1 MAARTNRI
9 LTAIVDG
16 FDAFSLR
23 SNIALTMTFHRRS
36 VRYSG
41 TFIPGLLAA
50 AAITGSLLA
59 QAPMTANDDS
69 MMMEGDPMAMGGG
82 EAARTFDRKDLDFF
96 EAKIRPLL
104 LGRCLNCHSDQGS
117 RVRAG
122 LRLDTH
128 TQLLVGGD
136 TGPAIVP
143 GDPDASLLIQAVRY
157 DDPGLE
163 MPPRGRLTNDEI
175 ALLEEWVLRG
185 APMPSAPVLDVDPGN
200 EHRWTED
207 DIEAGRDHWAYRP
220 VERPALPEVSDPH
233 WPLNEVDRFV
243 LADLDRRGLAP
254 VGPATATTWLR
265 RVTFDLIGLPP
276 SPEEIEAFE
285 ADESPLARQ
294 RVVDRLLTSPAFGE
308 RWGRHWLDVARYAES
323 SGKENN
329 IAYPHA
335 WRYRDWVIE
344 AFNDDVPYDRF
355 ITRQLAGDLL
365 DAETEDDAA
374 RNLIA
379 TGYLAIGTKGH
390 NQQGEAQ
397 FRLDVIDE
405 QIDAITQGLLAT
417 TVACARC
424 HDHKFDPI
432 PQRDYYAMAGILAS
446 TQTRFGT
453 FEGPGNRH
461 GAALIELPAGAS
473 LSDGASVPAG
483 FRSSITAAR
492 DRAAGRVDAAEAIR
506 VELRAAGIRNPRSAR
521 DRLTPA
527 QQRTLQQAR
536 NAEGQVR
543 ISESSLAR
551 FDQAGRP
558 TIENFVCM
566 GVVEGEVRDAPF
578 LERGELDGRGPTVPR
593 GFVQVIES
601 DWTPSIDSSESG
613 RLQLAEWIADE
624 RNPLTSRVW
633 ANRIWSHLFGRG
645 VVATPDNF
653 GLSGEQPTNA
663 PLLDHLATRLVDFE
677 WSTKAMVREIV
688 LSRTYGMSS
697 AWSRA
702 QAETDPDE
710 IALWRMPKRR
720 LEAEA
725 IRDAMLAAGGI
736 LESDIPDGSAA
747 GGLEGQLQARILD
760 RIITQS
766 GASFAN
772 HRSVYLPVVRGHLP
786 ESLAVFDFPEPN
798 FVTGTRDRTN
808 VATQA
813 LFLMNSDEVT
823 RLADATA
830 RRVLAEAGRTSDR
843 IGLAFRI
850 CFGRTP
856 TTNEFIACRDFL
868 REYRNARE
876 DDDRQRVASST
887 PAERRAEARRSRN
900 QNRARGDRA
909 TPNRTDGEFA
919 AYSAMCQTLFQSAE
933 FRTID

>member
-1 MAARTNRI
+1 ME
-9 LTAIVDG
+9 
-16 FDAFSLR
+16 
-23 SNIALTMTFHRRS
+23 S
-36 VRYSG
+36 VRSPLWSIIPLFTLVPRHFVRYPG
-41 TFIPGLLAA
+41 AFRPGLLAMA
-50 AAITGSLLA
+50 VITGPLLA
-59 QAPMTANDDS
+59 QAPMTSDDDS
-69 MMMEGDPMAMGGG
+69 MMMGGDPMAMGDR
-82 EAARTFDRKDLDFF
+82 ESPQTFDRKDLDFF

-122 LRLDTH
+122 LRLDHH
-128 TQLLVGGD
+128 TQLLIGGD

-163 MPPRGRLTNDEI
+163 MPPRGRLTDDEI

-185 APMPSAPVLDVDPGN
+185 APMPSARIANVDPGN

-220 VERPALPEVSDPH
+220 VEKPALPEVSDPH
-233 WPLNEVDRFV
+233 WPLSDLDRFV
-243 LADLDRRGLAP
+243 LADLDRRGLDP
-254 VGPATATTWLR
+254 VGPAAPNTWLR

-285 ADESPLARQ
+285 ADQSPLART
-294 RVVDRLLTSPAFGE
+294 RVVDRLLASPAFGE

-344 AFNDDVPYDRF
+344 AFNEDVPYDRF
-355 ITRQLAGDLL
+355 VTRQLAGDLL
-365 DAETEDDAA
+365 DAETEDQAA

-397 FRLDVIDE
+397 FRLDLIDE

-446 TQTRFGT
+446 TETRFGT

-461 GAALIELPAGAS
+461 DAALIELPAGAS
-473 LSDGASVPAG
+473 LSDGAAVPVG
-483 FRSSITAAR
+483 YRPLITAAR
-492 DRAAGRVDAAEAIR
+492 DRATRQLEAAEAIR
-506 VELRAAGIRNPRSAR
+506 AELRASGVRNPRSAR
-521 DRLTPA
+521 DQLTPA

-536 NAEGQVR
+536 NAEGQKR

-566 GVVEGEVRDAPF
+566 GVVEGDARDAPF
-578 LERGELDGRGPTVPR
+578 LERGELDGRGASVPR
-593 GFVQVIES
+593 GFVQVLES
-601 DWTPSIDSSESG
+601 DWMPSIDSNESG
-613 RLQLAEWIADE
+613 RLQLAEWITDE

-645 VVATPDNF
+645 VVTSPDNF
-653 GLSGEQPTNA
+653 GLSGERPANA
-663 PLLDHLATRLVDFE
+663 PLLNHLANRLVDFE
-677 WSTKAMVREIV
+677 WSTKAMIREIV

-697 AWSRA
+697 EWSRA
-702 QAETDPDE
+702 QADTDPDE

-725 IRDAMLAAGGI
+725 IRDSMLAAGGL
-736 LESDIPDGSAA
+736 LETSVPDGSAA
-747 GGLEGQLQARILD
+747 GAFEGQLRAAFFD
-760 RIITQS
+760 RVIAQT

-772 HRSVYLPVVRGHLP
+772 HRSVYLPVVRGQLP

-813 LFLMNSDEVT
+813 LFLMNSEEVT

-830 RRVLAEAGRTSDR
+830 RRVLANADRTSDR

-856 TTNEFIACRDFL
+856 TSNEFIACRDFL

-876 DDDRQRVASST
+876 DDDRQRTASFS
-887 PAERRAEARRSRN
+887 PSERRAAMRRNRN
-900 QNRARGDRA
+900 RGGPP
-909 TPNRTDGEFA
+909 TPNRSDGEFT

>member
-1 MAARTNRI
+1 MSGCFAVAT
-9 LTAIVDG
+9 TAG
-16 FDAFSLR
+16 
-23 SNIALTMTFHRRS
+23 IA
-36 VRYSG
+36 
-41 TFIPGLLAA
+41 
-50 AAITGSLLA
+50 LA
-59 QAPMTANDDS
+59 QAPMTSNEDAS
-69 MMMEGDPMAMGGG
+69 MAGGDPMAMGAMM
-82 EAARTFDRKDLDFF
+82 ESSTTFDRKDLDFF

-104 LGRCLNCHSDQGS
+104 LGRCLNCHSDDGS

-128 TQLLVGGD
+128 DQLLIGGD

-143 GDPDASLLIQAVRY
+143 GNPDASLLIQAVRY

-163 MPPRGRLTNDEI
+163 MPPRGRLSNDEI
-175 ALLEEWVLRG
+175 ALLEEWVRRG
-185 APMPSAPVLDVDPGN
+185 APMPSKSAVNVDPGT
-200 EHRWTED
+200 EHRWTER
-207 DIEAGRDHWAYRP
+207 DIEAGRTHWAYRP
-220 VERPALPEVSDPH
+220 VERIPAPEVSDPG
-233 WPLNEVDRFV
+233 WPLSELDRFV
-243 LADLDRRGLAP
+243 LADLDRRGIDP
-254 VGPATATTWLR
+254 VGPAAANTWLR
-265 RVTFDLIGLPP
+265 RVTFDLVGLPP
-276 SPEEIEAFE
+276 TPEEIEAFE
-285 ADESPLARQ
+285 TDQSPLARQ
-294 RVVDRLLTSPAFGE
+294 RVVDRLLASPGFGE

-365 DAETEDDAA
+365 EAGTEDEAA
-374 RNLIA
+374 RNLVA

-390 NQQGEAQ
+390 NLQGEAQ
-397 FRLDVIDE
+397 FQLDVIDE
-405 QIDAITQGLLAT
+405 QIDAITQGMLAT

-461 GAALIELPAGAS
+461 GAELIELPAGAD
-473 LSDGASVPAG
+473 LSDGATVPSG
-483 FRSSITAAR
+483 FRPLISAAR
-492 DRAAGRVDAAEAIR
+492 DRAARQIEAAEAIR
-506 VELRAAGIRNPRSAR
+506 TELRASGIRNPRAAR

-536 NAEGQVR
+536 NAGGQVR

-551 FDQAGRP
+551 FDEAGRP
-558 TIENFVCM
+558 TIDNFVCM

-578 LERGELDGRGPTVPR
+578 LERGELDGRGAPVPR
-593 GFVQVIES
+593 GFVQVLES
-601 DWTPSIDSSESG
+601 DWTPSIGSDESG
-613 RLQLAEWIADE
+613 RLQLAAWITDE

-633 ANRIWSHLFGRG
+633 ANRVWSHLVGRG
-645 VVATPDNF
+645 VVPSPDNF
-653 GLSGEQPTNA
+653 GLSGEKPTNPA
-663 PLLDHLATRLVDFE
+663 LLDHLAGRLVDFE
-677 WSTKAMVREIV
+677 WSTKALIREIV

-697 AWSRA
+697 EWSRE
-702 QAETDPDE
+702 QADADPDE
-710 IALWRMPKRR
+710 VALWRMPKRR

-725 IRDAMLAAGGI
+725 IRDSMLAAGGI
-736 LESDIPDGSAA
+736 LETSVPDGSAA
-747 GGLEGQLQARILD
+747 GGFEGQLRAGFFDRAILQ
-760 RIITQS
+760 T

-772 HRSVYLPVVRGHLP
+772 HRSVYLPVIRGHLP

-813 LFLMNSDEVT
+813 LFLMNSEEVT

-830 RRVLAEAGRTSDR
+830 RRVIAETERLSNR
-843 IGLAFRI
+843 IDLAFRI
-850 CFGRTP
+850 CFGRSP

-868 REYRNARE
+868 REYDDARE
-876 DDDRQRVASST
+876 DDDRQRIASAT
-887 PAERRAEARRSRN
+887 PAERRATGRRNRN
-900 QNRARGDRA
+900 RGNRRA
-909 TPNRTDGEFA
+909 PVRTDSDLA

>member
-1 MAARTNRI
+1 MTPLQHPFSRHRNRFPRPSW
-9 LTAIVDG
+9 LG
-16 FDAFSLR
+16 R
-23 SNIALTMTFHRRS
+23 
-36 VRYSG
+36 
-41 TFIPGLLAA
+41 LAA
-50 AAITGSLLA
+50 TAITGSLLA
-59 QAPMTANDDS
+59 QAPMMSEDDA
-69 MMMEGDPMAMGGG
+69 MMMGGA
-82 EAARTFDRKDLDFF
+82 EAPRTFDRKDLDFF

-122 LRLDTH
+122 LRLDH
-128 TQLLVGGD
+128 HAQLLIGGD
-136 TGPAIVP
+136 TGPAVVP

-175 ALLEEWVLRG
+175 ALLEEWVRRG
-185 APMPSAPVLDVDPGN
+185 APMPSASASDVDPGN
-200 EHRWTED
+200 EHRWTEE

-220 VERPALPEVSDPH
+220 VERASLPEVSDPY
-233 WPLNEVDRFV
+233 WPLSDLDRFV
-243 LADLDRRGLAP
+243 LADLDRRGIGP
-254 VGPATATTWLR
+254 VGPAAANTWLR
-265 RVTFDLIGLPP
+265 RVTFDLVGLPP
-276 SPEEIEAFE
+276 TPAEIEDFE
-285 ADESPLARQ
+285 ADQSPLARA
-294 RVVDRLLTSPAFGE
+294 RVVDRLLASTAFGE

-355 ITRQLAGDLL
+355 VTRQLAGDLL
-365 DAETEDDAA
+365 AAETEDDAA

-397 FRLDVIDE
+397 FRYDLIDE

-461 GAALIELPAGAS
+461 DAALIELPAGAS
-473 LSDGASVPAG
+473 LSDGASVPGG
-483 FRSSITAAR
+483 FRPLITAAR
-492 DRAAGRVDAAEAIR
+492 DRAARQVDAAQVIR
-506 VELRAAGIRNPRSAR
+506 AELRASGVRNPRAAR
-521 DRLTPA
+521 DRLTPT

-536 NAEGQVR
+536 NAEGQIR

-551 FDQAGRP
+551 FDEAGRP

-566 GVVEGEVRDAPF
+566 GAAEGDVRDVPF
-578 LERGELDGRGPTVPR
+578 LERGEIDGRGATVPR
-593 GFVQVIES
+593 GFVQVLES
-601 DWTPSIDSSESG
+601 DWTPSIDSSGSG
-613 RLQLAEWIADE
+613 RLQLAEWITDE

-633 ANRIWSHLFGRG
+633 ANRIWSHLVGRG
-645 VVATPDNF
+645 VVTSPDNF
-653 GLSGEQPTNA
+653 GLSGEQPTN
-663 PLLDHLATRLVDFE
+663 PGLLDHLATRLVDFE
-677 WSTKAMVREIV
+677 WSTKALIREIV

-697 AWSRA
+697 AWSRV
-702 QAETDPDE
+702 QAAADPDE

-725 IRDAMLAAGGI
+725 IRDSMLAAGGI
-736 LESDIPDGSAA
+736 LEMSVPDGSAVGA
-747 GGLEGQLQARILD
+747 LEGQLRAGLLD
-760 RIITQS
+760 RFITQT
-766 GASFAN
+766 GAGFAN

-786 ESLAVFDFPEPN
+786 ESLAIFDFPEPN

-813 LFLMNSDEVT
+813 LFLMNSEEVT
-823 RLADATA
+823 RLADAMANRIISRADGVTA
-830 RRVLAEAGRTSDR
+830 RIV
-843 IGLAFRI
+843 LAFRI
-850 CFGRTP
+850 CFGRSP
-856 TTNEFIACRDFL
+856 SSNEFIACRDFL
-868 REYRNARE
+868 REYATARA
-876 DDDRQRVASST
+876 DDDLERTASANASDRRGST
-887 PAERRAEARRSRN
+887 RRNRSRN
-900 QNRARGDRA
+900 NRR
-909 TPNRTDGEFA
+909 TPTRTPGELP

>member
-1 MAARTNRI
+1 
-9 LTAIVDG
+9 
-16 FDAFSLR
+16 
-23 SNIALTMTFHRRS
+23 MTFPRRS

-128 TQLLVGGD
+128 TQLLIGGD

-175 ALLEEWVLRG
+175 ALLEEWVRRG
-185 APMPSAPVLDVDPGN
+185 APMPSAPAADVDPGN
-200 EHRWTED
+200 EHRWTAD
-207 DIEAGRDHWAYRP
+207 DIEAGREHWAYRP
-220 VERPALPEVSDPH
+220 VERPALPEISDPH
-233 WPLNEVDRFV
+233 WPLSELDRFV
-243 LADLDRRGLAP
+243 LADLERRGIEP
-254 VGPATATTWLR
+254 VGPAAANTWLR

-276 SPEEIEAFE
+276 SPEEIESFD

-294 RVVDRLLTSPAFGE
+294 RVVDRLLASPAFGE

-344 AFNDDVPYDRF
+344 AFNDDLPYDRF
-355 ITRQLAGDLL
+355 VTRQLAGDLL
-365 DAETEDDAA
+365 DAETEDEAA

-390 NQQGEAQ
+390 NQRGDAQ

-405 QIDAITQGLLAT
+405 QIDAITQGFLAT

-432 PQRDYYAMAGILAS
+432 PQRDYYAMVGILAS

-461 GAALIELPAGAS
+461 AAPLIELPAGAS
-473 LSDGASVPAG
+473 LSDGASVPDG
-483 FRSSITAAR
+483 FRPLITAAR
-492 DRAAGRVDAAEAIR
+492 DRAARQLEAAEAIR
-506 VELRAAGIRNPRSAR
+506 AELRAAGVRNPRSAR

-527 QQRTLQQAR
+527 QQRTIQQAR
-536 NAEGQVR
+536 NAEGQIR
-543 ISESSLAR
+543 IAESSLAR
-551 FDQAGRP
+551 FDAAGRP
-558 TIENFVCM
+558 TVENFICM
-566 GVVEGEVRDAPF
+566 GAVEGEVRDAPF
-578 LERGELDGRGPTVPR
+578 LERGELDGRGATVPR
-593 GFVQVIES
+593 GFVQVLES
-601 DWTPSIDSSESG
+601 DWTPSIRSSESG

-633 ANRIWSHLFGRG
+633 ANRIWSHLVGRG
-645 VVATPDNF
+645 VVTSPDNF
-653 GLSGEQPTNA
+653 GLSGERPTNA
-663 PLLDHLATRLVDFE
+663 ELLDHLAARLVDLE
-677 WSTKAMVREIV
+677 WSTKALIREIV

-697 AWSRA
+697 NWSRT
-702 QAETDPDE
+702 QAEADPDE
-710 IALWRMPKRR
+710 LALWRMPKRR

-725 IRDAMLAAGGI
+725 IRDSMLHAGGI
-736 LESDIPDGSAA
+736 LAMNAPDGSAA
-747 GGLEGQLQARILD
+747 NAFEGAFRGNLVD
-760 RIITQS
+760 RVLAQTGSAFQ
-766 GASFAN
+766 N
-772 HRSVYLPVVRGHLP
+772 HRSVYLPVIRGHLP
-786 ESLAVFDFPEPN
+786 ESLAIFDFPEPN

-813 LFLMNSDEVT
+813 LFLMNSEEVT

-830 RRVLAEAGRTSDR
+830 RRVLTEADRMSDR
-843 IGLAFRI
+843 IGLAFKI
-850 CFGRTP
+850 CFGRSATS
-856 TTNEFIACRDFL
+856 NEFMACRDFL
-868 REYRNARE
+868 REFDSARE
-876 DDDRQRVASST
+876 DDERQRIASAT
-887 PAERRAEARRSRN
+887 PAERRAAARR
-900 QNRARGDRA
+900 NRGRGDRR
-909 TPNRTDGEFA
+909 TPVRTDAELT

>member
-1 MAARTNRI
+1 LQIAANRHS
-9 LTAIVDG
+9 TG
-16 FDAFSLR
+16 PFRFSDVAR
-23 SNIALTMTFHRRS
+23 
-36 VRYSG
+36 
-41 TFIPGLLAA
+41 LAA
-50 AAITGSLLA
+50 AAIAGGALA
-59 QAPMTANDDS
+59 QAPMQSNDAPAMAGDES
-69 MMMEGDPMAMGGG
+69 MQGMMVAQPA
-82 EAARTFDRKDLDFF
+82 FDRKDLDFF
-96 EAKIRPLL
+96 ESKIRPLL
-104 LGRCLNCHSDQGS
+104 LGRCLNCHSEQGS
-117 RVRAG
+117 RIRAG

-128 TQLLVGGD
+128 DQLLIGGD

-185 APMPSAPVLDVDPGN
+185 APMPSPAAADVDPGN

-220 VERPALPEVSDPH
+220 VERPPLPEVSDPH
-233 WPLNEVDRFV
+233 WPLTDLDRFV
-243 LADLDRRGLAP
+243 LADLDRRGIEP
-254 VGPATATTWLR
+254 VGPAAANTWLR

-285 ADESPLARQ
+285 ADQSPLARQ
-294 RVVDRLLTSPAFGE
+294 RVVDRLLASPAFGE

-355 ITRQLAGDLL
+355 VTRQLAGDLL
-365 DAETEDDAA
+365 DAETEDEAA

-397 FRLDVIDE
+397 FRLDLIDE
-405 QIDAITQGLLAT
+405 QIDAISQGLLAT

-446 TQTRFGT
+446 TQTRYGT
-453 FEGPGNRH
+453 FDGPGNRH
-461 GAALIELPAGAS
+461 GSPLIELPAGAS
-473 LSDGASVPAG
+473 LSDGATVPNG
-483 FRSSITAAR
+483 FRPLITAAR
-492 DRAAGRVDAAEAIR
+492 DRAARQLEAAEAIR
-506 VELRAAGIRNPRSAR
+506 AELRASGVRNLRSAR
-521 DRLTPA
+521 DQLTPA

-536 NAEGQVR
+536 NAEGQLK
-543 ISESSLAR
+543 ITESSLAR

-566 GVVEGEVRDAPF
+566 GVVEGEARDAPF

-593 GFVQVIES
+593 GFLKVLES

-613 RLQLAEWIADE
+613 RLQLAEWIVDE

-633 ANRIWSHLFGRG
+633 ANRIWSHLVGRG
-645 VVATPDNF
+645 VVSSSDNF

-677 WSTKAMVREIV
+677 WSTKAMIREIV

-697 AWSRA
+697 AWSRT
-702 QAETDPDE
+702 QAESDPDE

-725 IRDAMLAAGGI
+725 IRDAMLVAGGI
-736 LESDIPDGSAA
+736 LESDVPDGSAA
-747 GGLEGQLQARILD
+747 GGLEGQLAARIFD
-760 RIITQS
+760 RVITQT
-766 GASFAN
+766 GTSFAN

-813 LFLMNSDEVT
+813 LFLMNSEEVT

-830 RRVLAEAGRTSDR
+830 RRVLADADRTSDR

-850 CFGRTP
+850 CFGRSP
-856 TTNEFIACRDFL
+856 TSNEYIACRDFL
-868 REYRNARE
+868 RDYRNARE
-876 DDDRQRVASST
+876 DDDRQRTASFS
-887 PAERRAEARRSRN
+887 PAERRAAARR
-900 QNRARGDRA
+900 NRGRQSA
-909 TPNRTDGEFA
+909 PIRTDDELA